1 MNDHGPAAS
10 YGEVMTGRWNSRR
23 VTKTLLV
30 GGMVAGA
37 IYGLGDLVSGLL
49 YEGYSFRDQ
58 AISELTAFGS
68 PVRPLMLTTMFV
80 HSLPLVALAVGLW
93 RVSDRKSVRGIGAVL
108 VVAAALVLPNH
119 TIWPMS
125 SRWMEGGFN
134 DTMHQSFSLV
144 WVVLT
149 MVALVL
155 SAVAYKGW
163 FRFYAIGTLVAFV
176 AFGIAA
182 SIAIQ
187 GIDQN
192 VTPWT
197 GGFERISAYAYF
209 VWLAVLAVVAIRRTI
224 GAPQAMTAESKAG
237 MVEPAAMGSR

>member
-1 MNDHGPAAS
+1 
-10 YGEVMTGRWNSRR
+10 
-23 VTKTLLV
+23 
-30 GGMVAGA
+30 
-37 IYGLGDLVSGLL
+37 
-49 YEGYSFRDQ
+49 
-58 AISELTAFGS
+58 
-68 PVRPLMLTTMFV
+68 MFV
-80 HSLPLVALAVGLW
+80 HSLPLVAFSVGLW
-93 RVSDRKSVRGIGAVL
+93 WVSERKSVRATGAVL
-108 VVAAALVLPNH
+108 IVAAALVLPNH

-134 DTMHQSFSLV
+134 DTMHQTFSFV

-155 SAVAYKGW
+155 SAVSYKGW

-176 AFGIAA
+176 AFGVAA

-209 VWLAVLAVVAIRRTI
+209 VWLAVLAGVVIHRSLGTAQVRVKGTNART
-224 GAPQAMTAESKAG
+224 
-237 MVEPAAMGSR
+237 VEPAAMGSG